1 MESLPR
7 TRSFDVAVMR
17 LRVSDN
23 DPERVNTTRRTR
35 LARSAA
41 ISLQILVLTCRL
53 AFGDD
58 ALKKELVEQEARLH
72 RETTPIGKVKALIKI
87 SDIHLRFASRNK
99 NDLAEAD
106 SNLELYKKSVK
117 DALET
122 LKLSRRNAQKN
133 PAGFKEFEISLRKQL
148 RVLDDLKSHYS
159 FDQTKTIESAIA
171 AAKEAQNAMFAELFG
186 PENTGQ
192 RRERDPASHTDQP
205 KE

>member
-1 MESLPR
+1 
-7 TRSFDVAVMR
+7 
-17 LRVSDN
+17 
-23 DPERVNTTRRTR
+23 
-35 LARSAA
+35 
-41 ISLQILVLTCRL
+41 LTCRL

-58 ALKKELVEQEARLH
+58 SLKKELVEQQEKLN

-87 SDIHLRFASRNK
+87 SDIHLRSASQSSKK

-106 SNLELYKKSVK
+106 RNLELYKKSVK

-148 RVLDDLKSHYS
+148 RVLEDLKSHYS
-159 FDQTKTIESAIA
+159 FDQTQTIESAIA
-171 AAKEAQNAMFAELFG
+171 AAKEAQKAMFAEIFG
-186 PENTGQ
+186 PENTGR
-192 RRERDPASHTDQP
+192 RREKDPVNHTDQP